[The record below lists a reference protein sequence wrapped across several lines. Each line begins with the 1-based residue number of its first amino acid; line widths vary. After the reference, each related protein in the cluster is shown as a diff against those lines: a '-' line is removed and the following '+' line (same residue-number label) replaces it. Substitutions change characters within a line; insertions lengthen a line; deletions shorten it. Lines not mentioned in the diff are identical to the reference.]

1 MRAQF
6 NARWATGE
14 SAAKKRGAARHKAFK
29 RAMRSLA
36 GQYVTWVEG
45 YLEWI
50 SEPSKESK

>member
-1 MRAQF
+1 L
-6 NARWATGE
+6 ATGE

-29 RAMRSLA
+29 RAMRSLG

-45 YLEWI
+45 YLQWI